1 MKARFGIHNLL
12 VEKITP
18 LMETVCGR
26 CSRCRCHTAL
36 RESWPRYRTRQRQ
49 QAPRLVVLSQ
59 EPAWPAD
66 IPYPDTVLPLHCCQL
81 LCLLGQWCLPLWLRK
96 RYPSW
101 YTTLS
106 QCRAVGWGEISE
118 TPRVHILNLITHEH
132 TSGGGELGLHWFT
145 LVSLRFESVVMQNCH
160 RATLLK
166 VKLTLVFNVSAWRRF
181 YYANVS

>member
-1 MKARFGIHNLL
+1 MQKWQQKLGVTVMRQCLQIPLHPINHIGGNIMKARFGIHNLL

-132 TSGGGELGLHWFT
+132 TSGGG
-145 LVSLRFESVVMQNCH
+145 N
-160 RATLLK
+160 
-166 VKLTLVFNVSAWRRF
+166 
-181 YYANVS
+181 